1 MCLSAK
7 NRVKRIANPVTNT
20 TNPETPKNHPT
31 RVLIQIRAIGCTR
44 YGFKKET
51 GLSPA
56 RLFPKPKF
64 VGNLFQSKEPSQYF
78 SEHIVQPRV
87 ASNAVYNQHFP
98 KAA

>member
-1 MCLSAK
+1 MFVGLESCQTLSK
-7 NRVKRIANPVTNT
+7 PSDKYY
-20 TNPETPKNHPT
+20 NPETPKNHPT
-31 RVLIQIRAIGCTR
+31 RVLIQILAIDCTR

-64 VGNLFQSKEPSQYF
+64 TGNLFESKEPSQYF